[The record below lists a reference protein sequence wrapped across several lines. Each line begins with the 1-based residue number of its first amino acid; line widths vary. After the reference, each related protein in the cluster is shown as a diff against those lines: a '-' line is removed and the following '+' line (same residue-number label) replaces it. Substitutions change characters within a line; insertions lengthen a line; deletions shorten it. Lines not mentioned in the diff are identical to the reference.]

1 MGIWSGVK
9 GLFAGPESAGKVL
22 DATVNTVDAVWF
34 TSEEKSRWYLK
45 YLEATQPQNRAR
57 RLIAFLVT
65 LVWALLVLFIAAAM
79 ALKAP
84 FVADLKGLLV
94 DVVVQPYSIIIGFY
108 FVKSWVSEVKR

>member
-1 MGIWSGVK
+1 
-9 GLFAGPESAGKVL
+9 
-22 DATVNTVDAVWF
+22 
-34 TSEEKSRWYLK
+34 
-45 YLEATQPQNRAR
+45 
-57 RLIAFLVT
+57 VT

-79 ALKAP
+79 AFKAP